1 MPDNYLDIIRQA
13 NEVNTIRQQPLTR
26 RIDNV
31 ETIDWQLLAS
41 YLDSSIFQFILQNK
55 HIPEVSAYGLQ
66 LDGASLQVITVII
79 LIHTTSSSPKHLE
92 SLHIFRL

>member
-26 RIDNV
+26 RIDDV

-55 HIPEVSAYGLQ
+55 HIPEVSSYGLQ
-66 LDGASLQVITVII
+66 LAQDLASKFNIN
-79 LIHTTSSSPKHLE
+79 
-92 SLHIFRL
+92 R

>member
-55 HIPEVSAYGLQ
+55 HIPEVSSHGLQ
-66 LDGASLQVITVII
+66 LAQDLASKFNIN
-79 LIHTTSSSPKHLE
+79 
-92 SLHIFRL
+92 R

>member
-41 YLDSSIFQFILQNK
+41 YLDSSIFEFILQNK
-55 HIPEVSAYGLQ
+55 DIPQVSAYGLKLAQ
-66 LDGASLQVITVII
+66 ELANNFNIN
-79 LIHTTSSSPKHLE
+79 
-92 SLHIFRL
+92 R

>member
-41 YLDSSIFQFILQNK
+41 YLDSSIFEFILQNK
-55 HIPEVSAYGLQ
+55 DIPQVSAYGLKLAQ
-66 LDGASLQVITVII
+66 ELDNNFNIN
-79 LIHTTSSSPKHLE
+79 
-92 SLHIFRL
+92 R